1 MTDKEG
7 FDHEKNEKNHFKR
20 IKDKILKKK
29 KLNENEYEEVS
40 KKYKQIAE
48 NIMKNKDKVQ
58 ALLKEAMD
66 KAKRNEGS
74 LGEVFEKLQLLFELS
89 FAWVKGE
96 YKDIPKSS
104 IVTVIATI
112 LYFISPFDLIPDF
125 ITVLGFIDDVT
136 VIGFAINKISEDL
149 DKFKLWKET
158 KEGGELGNSLD

>member
-1 MTDKEG
+1 MTDTED
-7 FDHEKNEKNHFKR
+7 FEHEENQKNYFKR

-29 KLNENEYEEVS
+29 TLNENEYEEVS
-40 KKYKQIAE
+40 KRYKQIAE
-48 NIMKNKDKVQ
+48 NIIKNKDKVQ

-66 KAKRNEGS
+66 KAKKNEGS

-96 YKDIPKSS
+96 YKEIPKSS
-104 IVTVIATI
+104 IITIFATI
-112 LYFISPFDLIPDF
+112 LYFISPFDVIPDF

-158 KEGGELGNSLD
+158 KGADGFGNSLD